1 MELTDAELNELH
13 DLVYDKVCYGGDE
26 IVYGD
31 GPKAVLLRSI
41 LSKLTDEAK
50 RRGFWWAR

>member
-1 MELTDAELNELH
+1 MELTDAELSELH
-13 DLVYDKVCYGGDE
+13 GLVHDEVHYGDDE

-31 GPKAVLLRSI
+31 GPKAVLLRSV